1 MATEICWSFESYI
14 PRVCLFVTVLAYV
27 LFGNNIDAEKIYLVT
42 AYYNV
47 LRTTLYR
54 SFPLGKHSFSI
65 YLCTGRSTLNN
76 LRFSYCIMLIF

>member
-1 MATEICWSFESYI
+1 MANEICWSFESYI

-54 SFPLGKHSFSI
+54 SFPLSESFFSHI
-65 YLCTGRSTLNN
+65 LFNLITNN
-76 LRFSYCIMLIF
+76 